1 MSMKNILPELLVANN
16 EKKYYMKL
24 LDQLVT
30 FVNEE
35 FVNDNF
41 VQNIVGNGKI
51 DAHNVVPL
59 V

>member
-1 MSMKNILPELLVANN
+1 
-16 EKKYYMKL
+16 MKL
-24 LDQLVT
+24 LDQLAT

-59 V
+59 VEAVLIEYRKVNKE

>member
-1 MSMKNILPELLVANN
+1 
-16 EKKYYMKL
+16 MKL

-51 DAHNVVPL
+51 DADNVVPL
-59 V
+59 VEAVLIE